1 MSAISLKSITG
12 ITSIT
17 TPAGVDNQLTLHNN
31 NTSEAVKLDIA
42 GNVHINNQLAVAG
55 VSTFSSNVTISKQN
69 AVIELSDPDS
79 SDANYQIRNDN
90 GTFDIKDST
99 NSTVKI
105 RAASSYV
112 TVFPNLNAN
121 NGLDVMGTIT
131 GDGNLDIADSI
142 RHSGDV
148 NTKITFPAN
157 DTISFDTAGSERLR
171 IKSDGNV
178 GIGTDDPEGKLHIYS
193 NNPSIKLTDFNQAAD
208 NTNWHISAGNTKILR
223 IQALTDAG
231 VGGGGLFDFY
241 RNNQN
246 IDEFR
251 GMQGG
256 NYWFVINNP
265 NRRVGIGTDD
275 PKRLLHLQST
285 GDALARITSADGN
298 AAYLELG
305 DVSDPDGGKIVYD
318 SGSNLTFYSASSE
331 RLRITSGGDVTIGN
345 SSVAFPSGGGLQVY
359 NASAPRI
366 KLTNSTT
373 GVGSGD
379 GLQIYMSGSTAIFDQ
394 KENAEMRFY
403 TNASQRLT
411 ITSTGQTLLTRGSQ
425 GGRDSTGNASNFM
438 KIGTWYGIDQTSRLK
453 ITIFG
458 SGTYD
463 SNADVAGETIIY
475 ISNNANNT
483 MKGHFYS
490 HTNNRFGVQKVAFKY
505 DSSTSPTNCQVWI
518 KYNGG
523 YSPTQHKVDASEG
536 YWVGADVDTSSTSV
550 PSGATEASSF
560 FAVATSD
567 GSQSYERLRI
577 RSDGNVQ
584 IGNSPANLAAIGA
597 GPTLGINGA
606 APEITLRDT
615 ASNNPYAWIATNDAG
630 SLTLAAD
637 QGNNANSSN
646 INFRVDGSERVRIDS
661 SGRLLIGATSS
672 SSSAKLAV
680 SGGVGNPEAFFEL
693 NRTDDPANNQNI
705 GIIEFCQGNAASRLA
720 ARIITRRDGAIWGA
734 ASLPTRF
741 EFHLCAQGSNSAQ
754 ERLRL
759 TVNELLPG
767 ANNTTALGN
776 SSLKWSNVSTNYL
789 TCGLVNSQGSV
800 ASFKGG
806 DYNQINI
813 AHKQNSGWGMLLTN
827 SDSNVYNQGYH
838 TSTSGNQTPIAMI
851 NVNNDALYL
860 GTNNTARWRVEHDG
874 HFIPFSNGSYDIGST
889 GRRVRTMYAT
899 NATNTSDRNE
909 KNTITE
915 SDLGLDF
922 ICKLKPV
929 SYKWNQKEGGD
940 LDTKTHYG
948 LISQDVEEII
958 NETGKT
964 LDDFG
969 AVDKPEEGAMGLSYN
984 EFISPL
990 IKAIQEQQEQIKT
1003 LETKIAALDTL

>member
-285 GDALARITSADGN
+285 GDALARITSADGY

-318 SGSNLTFYSASSE
+318 SGSNLEFYTASSA
-331 RLRITSGGDVTIGN
+331 RLRIQSDGDIRFQNYGTLFGNTGLTISNTTSGGPQLLISRQAGNPLLLNRNSDGQIVELRRGWGAGGSIDVGVN
-345 SSVAFPSGGGLQVY
+345 SATY
-359 NASAPRI
+359 NTSSDYR
-366 KLTNSTT
+366 L
-373 GVGSGD
+373 
-379 GLQIYMSGSTAIFDQ
+379 
-394 KENAEMRFY
+394 KENIVPI
-403 TNASQRLT
+403 SDG
-411 ITSTGQTLLTRGSQ
+411 IT
-425 GGRDSTGNASNFM
+425 
-438 KIGTWYGIDQTSRLK
+438 RLK
-453 ITIFG
+453 TLKPSRF
-458 SGTYD
+458 
-463 SNADVAGETIIY
+463 NW
-475 ISNNANNT
+475 
-483 MKGHFYS
+483 KG
-490 HTNNRFGVQKVAFKY
+490 
-505 DSSTSPTNCQVWI
+505 
-518 KYNGG
+518 
-523 YSPTQHKVDASEG
+523 
-536 YWVGADVDTSSTSV
+536 DTSSTRDGFIAHEV
-550 PSGATEASSF
+550 T
-560 FAVATSD
+560 AV
-567 GSQSYERLRI
+567 
-577 RSDGNVQ
+577 
-584 IGNSPANLAAIGA
+584 
-597 GPTLGINGA
+597 
-606 APEITLRDT
+606 
-615 ASNNPYAWIATNDAG
+615 
-630 SLTLAAD
+630 
-637 QGNNANSSN
+637 
-646 INFRVDGSERVRIDS
+646 
-661 SGRLLIGATSS
+661 
-672 SSSAKLAV
+672 
-680 SGGVGNPEAFFEL
+680 PEAITGTKDEVYSEDEPSI
-693 NRTDDPANNQNI
+693 NVKAGDPKYQ
-705 GIIEFCQGNAASRLA
+705 GIDQSKLVPLLVAALQEA
-720 ARIITRRDGAIWGA
+720 IARIEA
-734 ASLPTRF
+734 L
-741 EFHLCAQGSNSAQ
+741 EGS
-754 ERLRL
+754 
-759 TVNELLPG
+759 
-767 ANNTTALGN
+767 
-776 SSLKWSNVSTNYL
+776 
-789 TCGLVNSQGSV
+789 
-800 ASFKGG
+800 
-806 DYNQINI
+806 
-813 AHKQNSGWGMLLTN
+813 
-827 SDSNVYNQGYH
+827 
-838 TSTSGNQTPIAMI
+838 
-851 NVNNDALYL
+851 
-860 GTNNTARWRVEHDG
+860 
-874 HFIPFSNGSYDIGST
+874 
-889 GRRVRTMYAT
+889 
-899 NATNTSDRNE
+899 
-909 KNTITE
+909 
-915 SDLGLDF
+915 
-922 ICKLKPV
+922 
-929 SYKWNQKEGGD
+929 
-940 LDTKTHYG
+940 
-948 LISQDVEEII
+948 
-958 NETGKT
+958 
-964 LDDFG
+964 
-969 AVDKPEEGAMGLSYN
+969 
-984 EFISPL
+984 
-990 IKAIQEQQEQIKT
+990 
-1003 LETKIAALDTL
+1003 

>member
-1 MSAISLKSITG
+1 
-12 ITSIT
+12 
-17 TPAGVDNQLTLHNN
+17 
-31 NTSEAVKLDIA
+31 
-42 GNVHINNQLAVAG
+42 
-55 VSTFSSNVTISKQN
+55 
-69 AVIELSDPDS
+69 
-79 SDANYQIRNDN
+79 
-90 GTFDIKDST
+90 
-99 NSTVKI
+99 
-105 RAASSYV
+105 
-112 TVFPNLNAN
+112 
-121 NGLDVMGTIT
+121 
-131 GDGNLDIADSI
+131 
-142 RHSGDV
+142 
-148 NTKITFPAN
+148 
-157 DTISFDTAGSERLR
+157 
-171 IKSDGNV
+171 
-178 GIGTDDPEGKLHIYS
+178 
-193 NNPSIKLTDFNQAAD
+193 
-208 NTNWHISAGNTKILR
+208 
-223 IQALTDAG
+223 
-231 VGGGGLFDFY
+231 
-241 RNNQN
+241 
-246 IDEFR
+246 
-251 GMQGG
+251 
-256 NYWFVINNP
+256 
-265 NRRVGIGTDD
+265 
-275 PKRLLHLQST
+275 
-285 GDALARITSADGN
+285 
-298 AAYLELG
+298 
-305 DVSDPDGGKIVYD
+305 
-318 SGSNLTFYSASSE
+318 
-331 RLRITSGGDVTIGN
+331 
-345 SSVAFPSGGGLQVY
+345 
-359 NASAPRI
+359 
-366 KLTNSTT
+366 
-373 GVGSGD
+373 
-379 GLQIYMSGSTAIFDQ
+379 LQIYMSGSTAIFDQ